1 MEAKRYG
8 NVYKLKPVWGG
19 EVCHAAT
26 TSRKEPRA
34 VVHASLGHI
43 QFKRYEQL
51 LIMVD
56 GIPRI
61 LDAPSD
67 HVCAGCCMGKIGED
81 NFPRNSEKVVN
92 SADLIHSEVL
102 GPIKTKTLGSCAY
115 AVTFID
121 DFSRHVTVYLMKKKA
136 EVLEKFK
143 MFKADMETITGRKLK
158 PIRSD
163 NGGEYTV

>member
-1 MEAKRYG
+1 
-8 NVYKLKPVWGG
+8 
-19 EVCHAAT
+19 
-26 TSRKEPRA
+26 
-34 VVHASLGHI
+34 
-43 QFKRYEQL
+43 
-51 LIMVD
+51 MVD
-56 GIPRI
+56 GIPCI

-92 SADLIHSEVL
+92 SADLIHSDVL
-102 GPIKTKTLGSCAY
+102 GPIQTKTPGSCAY